1 MKDEIIYL
9 DEEKKYPLIFNLN
22 VMEIIQKE
30 YGSLKKWQE
39 SIFVD
44 KENGDK
50 KENQEPKIS
59 DVIFGI
65 REMMNEAVD
74 ILNEE
79 QEEKYPLFTDKQ
91 VGRIVTK
98 VGLTVSKNK
107 IGESI
112 LIANKV
118 DNPKNE

>member
-9 DEEKKYPLIFNLN
+9 DEEKKCPLIFNLN
-22 VMEIIQKE
+22 VMEIIQNK
-30 YGSLKKWQE
+30 YGSLRKWQE

-44 KENGDK
+44 KESEDK
-50 KENQEPKIS
+50 EQLEPNIS
-59 DVIFGI
+59 DVIFGLK
-65 REMMNEAVD
+65 EMMNEAVD

-79 QEEKYPLFTDKQ
+79 REEKQTLFTDKQ
-91 VGRIVTK
+91 VGRIITK
-98 VGLTVSKNK
+98 IGLKGSTNK

-112 LIANKV
+112 LKANKV

>member
-9 DEEKKYPLIFNLN
+9 DEDKKYPLIFNLN
-22 VMEIIQKE
+22 VMEIIQNK
-30 YGSLKKWQE
+30 YGSLRKWQE

-44 KENGDK
+44 KESEDK
-50 KENQEPKIS
+50 EQLEPNIS
-59 DVIFGI
+59 DVIFGLK
-65 REMMNEAVD
+65 EMMNEAVD

-79 QEEKYPLFTDKQ
+79 REEKQTLFTDKQ
-91 VGRIVTK
+91 VGRIITK
-98 VGLTVSKNK
+98 VGLKGSTNK

-112 LIANKV
+112 LKANKV

>member
-50 KENQEPKIS
+50 EENKEPKIS

>member
-22 VMEIIQKE
+22 VMETIQKE

-39 SIFVD
+39 NIFVSN
-44 KENGDK
+44 EN
-50 KENQEPKIS
+50 ENEEENKEPKIS

-79 QEEKYPLFTDKQ
+79 REEKQPLFTDKQ
-91 VGRIVTK
+91 IGRIITK
-98 VGLTVSKNK
+98 VGLKGSTNK

-112 LIANKV
+112 LKANKV

>member
-22 VMEIIQKE
+22 VMEIIQNK
-30 YGSLKKWQE
+30 YGSLRKWQE

-44 KENGDK
+44 KESEDK
-50 KENQEPKIS
+50 EQLEPNIS
-59 DVIFGI
+59 DVIFGLK
-65 REMMNEAVD
+65 EMMNEAVD

-79 QEEKYPLFTDKQ
+79 REEKQTLFTDKQ
-91 VGRIVTK
+91 VERIITK
-98 VGLTVSKNK
+98 IGLKGSTNK

-112 LIANKV
+112 LKANKV
-118 DNPKNE
+118 DNPKKE

>member
-44 KENGDK
+44 RENGDK
-50 KENQEPKIS
+50 EENKEPKIS

>member
-22 VMEIIQKE
+22 VMEIIQNK
-30 YGSLKKWQE
+30 YGSLRKWQE

-44 KENGDK
+44 KESEDK
-50 KENQEPKIS
+50 EQLEPNIS
-59 DVIFGI
+59 DVIFGLK
-65 REMMNEAVD
+65 EMMNEAVD

-79 QEEKYPLFTDKQ
+79 REEKQTLFTDKQ
-91 VGRIVTK
+91 VGRIITK
-98 VGLTVSKNK
+98 IGLKGSTNK

-112 LIANKV
+112 LKANKV

>member
-22 VMEIIQKE
+22 VMEIIQNK
-30 YGSLKKWQE
+30 YGSLRKWQE

-44 KENGDK
+44 KESEDK
-50 KENQEPKIS
+50 EQLEPNIS
-59 DVIFGI
+59 DVIFGLK
-65 REMMNEAVD
+65 EMMNEAVD

-79 QEEKYPLFTDKQ
+79 REEKQTLFTDKQ
-91 VGRIVTK
+91 VGRIITK
-98 VGLTVSKNK
+98 IGLKGSTNK

-112 LIANKV
+112 LKANKV
-118 DNPKNE
+118 DNPKKE

>member
-39 SIFVD
+39 SIFFD
-44 KENGDK
+44 KEDGDK
-50 KENQEPKIS
+50 EENKEPKIS

-79 QEEKYPLFTDKQ
+79 QEEKYSLFTDKQ

>member
-30 YGSLKKWQE
+30 YGSLKKWQV
-39 SIFVD
+39 SIFFD
-44 KENGDK
+44 KEVGDK
-50 KENQEPKIS
+50 EENKEPKIS

-79 QEEKYPLFTDKQ
+79 QEEKYSLFTDKQ